1 MNKLWIEDMV
11 LPVLSKGFKST
22 MPKNYWSLSGSTY
35 KLKVEVTNDQYTV
48 LRQLFKSSVSVF
60 DKNTKA
66 GDVGYSIKTDKGYFC
81 GFFDILS
88 MQELSKTKN
97 KRTMQLEI
105 SNLECDKVDTQTAR
119 NLSLSD
125 LLD

>member
-1 MNKLWIEDMV
+1 
-11 LPVLSKGFKST
+11 
-22 MPKNYWSLSGSTY
+22 
-35 KLKVEVTNDQYTV
+35 
-48 LRQLFKSSVSVF
+48 
-60 DKNTKA
+60 
-66 GDVGYSIKTDKGYFC
+66 
-81 GFFDILS
+81 